1 MNGVTRGRW
10 SVAGLAGLLFLRTGV
25 LASGD
30 ACPFLF
36 YDPARGL
43 YTEAPSAE
51 VCGSM
56 RSYLPAFRRLL
67 GAAGFAESDIHLYGQ
82 SDPEDNA
89 FYYLRAVYLNTG
101 AIAAHPTPDAAMLYT
116 LAHEIGHAVQD
127 RGGELAWAN
136 EVRRETAEGRERS
149 RKIEGQA
156 DHIAADLLEKAGLG
170 GAKTALRGVEE
181 TYSCPS
187 IAAGPRGLGTHP
199 TNKDRFLL
207 QLKKATLSG
216 PGVPTDLHAAAPQG
230 GAADFDGTGRTA
242 SPFKTEPVPAARP
255 SEAAFR
261 PSLGLDGFDAF
272 GRPKNEGLRT
282 AAVPKP
288 GAPRPGTA
296 ASGAAPAPPPEAPTR
311 GSAAPPKK
319 PGFWGGMADA
329 AASAGE
335 AAVNAVVDLLWFD
348 NPLVE
353 AVAVKSCGV
362 PKEAGFNEA
371 VKAGWLPWLAS
382 QAAEAAET
390 AKDLYAKATGAS
402 AGPVDL
408 AFRPNR
414 S

>member
-1 MNGVTRGRW
+1 MNGVAKGRW
-10 SVAGLAGLLFLRTGV
+10 SVVWSVGLLFLRTGV
-25 LASGD
+25 LASD
-30 ACPFLF
+30 EACPFLF

-43 YTEAPSAE
+43 YTEAPSSE

-67 GAAGFAESDIHLYGQ
+67 GAAGFAESDIRLYGQ
-82 SDPEDNA
+82 TDPEDNA

-136 EVRRETAEGRERS
+136 EVRRETPEGQERS

-170 GAKTALRGVEE
+170 GAKTAVRGVEE

-216 PGVPTDLHAAAPQG
+216 PGVSTDLRAAASPG
-230 GAADFDGTGRTA
+230 GEAAFDGAGRTA
-242 SPFKTEPVPAARP
+242 SVSEAQPVPADRP
-255 SEAAFR
+255 SEPAFR

-288 GAPRPGTA
+288 GPARPGTA
-296 ASGAAPAPPPEAPTR
+296 APGAAPAVRT
-311 GSAAPPKK
+311 AAPAEK
-319 PGFWGGMADA
+319 PGFWGGMAEA
-329 AASAGE
+329 AAAARE
-335 AAVNAVVDLLWFD
+335 AAVDAVVDLLWFD

-382 QAAEAAET
+382 KAAEAAEA

-402 AGPVDL
+402 AGPGDL